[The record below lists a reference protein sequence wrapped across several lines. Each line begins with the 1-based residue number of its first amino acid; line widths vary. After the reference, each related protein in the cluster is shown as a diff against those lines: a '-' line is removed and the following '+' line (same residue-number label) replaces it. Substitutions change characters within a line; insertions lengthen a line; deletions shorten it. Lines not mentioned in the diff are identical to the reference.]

1 MTLRDL
7 HAKYHRG
14 EKLVMVTCY
23 DYASALLLDAAEVD
37 MLLVGDSLG
46 NTMLGFDTTL
56 PVTLD
61 DMVRHAAA
69 VRRGAKQTF
78 IVVDMPFLSYQVNAE
93 TALLNAGRIL
103 QATGCEAVKL
113 EGGQQIAPTVQKLV
127 ASGIPVMGHIG
138 LTPQSVHAFGGYRT
152 QGRDEESARRLLADA
167 RSLEEAGAFS
177 IVLELVT
184 AEVADEITRSLA
196 VPTIGIGSGPG
207 CSGQV
212 QVFHDLLGLFPDRRY
227 RHARRYAEV
236 GDAILQAVRQYAED
250 VRTGR
255 FPQSS

>member
-1 MTLRDL
+1 
-7 HAKYHRG
+7 
-14 EKLVMVTCY
+14 MVTCY